1 MMDVAKQYKH
11 DHHEHCYGRA
21 DKHEIEIACTYHA
34 QSVINFSYHYLL
46 QRIYARDR
54 QWNEDQPNARFSS
67 NAWAQRGESMSN
79 TGWTLVADQTCRP
92 SWDKPLEVI
101 ILWKQYLTV
110 DCYNENCSRFDFE
123 TCFVL

>member
-1 MMDVAKQYKH
+1 MNYWHLYEIRIDIARHLNIVNTVAAEQTNMILNLPAYTMH
-11 DHHEHCYGRA
+11 SHLRISLITIY
-21 DKHEIEIACTYHA
+21 
-34 QSVINFSYHYLL
+34 YHYSL

-101 ILWKQYLTV
+101 IL
-110 DCYNENCSRFDFE
+110 
-123 TCFVL
+123 